1 MCWLGRA
8 FLNETEGLATG
19 KLRRTLSKDA
29 PLYLPRD
36 FFTKKY
42 KKMLAKGGLRQPQ
55 VPL

>member
-55 VPL
+55 VPP